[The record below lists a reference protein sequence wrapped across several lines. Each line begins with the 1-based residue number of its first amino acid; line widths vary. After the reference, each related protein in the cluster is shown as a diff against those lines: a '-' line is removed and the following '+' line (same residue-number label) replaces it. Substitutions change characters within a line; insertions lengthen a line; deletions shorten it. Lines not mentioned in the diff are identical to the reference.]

1 MNAVVAAKSV
11 LMLGLAGWMTVAV
24 LNNVTDP
31 GTNRFHLATMFEM
44 ALLDDE
50 PNGLG
55 QSLRWRALPSWITP
69 VVLWLVVA
77 VQAAITLYLWKAALG
92 CMAVAL
98 RGRSALTDATRNSAV
113 RALACFMALWLCF
126 MIGGFWFGYW
136 IKQGAIQQV
145 HMTLLILSVL
155 SITFVGNRQLESPP
169 AEDKAGTSD

>member
-31 GTNRFHLATMFEM
+31 GTNHFHLGAMFEM
-44 ALLDDE
+44 ALLAEE

-55 QSLRWRALPSWITP
+55 QNLRWRALPGAVTP
-69 VVLWLVVA
+69 VILWLVVA
-77 VQAAITLYLWKAALG
+77 VQTGITAYLWKAAWG
-92 CMAVAL
+92 CAATAL
-98 RGRSALTDATRNSAV
+98 RGGPVLPEATRATAIRALT
-113 RALACFMALWLCF
+113 CFMALWLCF

-145 HMTLLILSVL
+145 HMTLLIVGAL
-155 SITFVGNRQLESPP
+155 SISFVGNRQLEGEPTGP
-169 AEDKAGTSD
+169 GKRLAD